1 MIAESPAALH
11 CPQAKWDAFSGPF
24 FRFHQ
29 HPGGFGFCGL
39 KVGNPIE
46 SPGDIGFAVD
56 FAQANECAV
65 QLLQGDGMG
74 LQRLAMGSE
83 RLEDLIRPPRKA
95 GQIAIPDSRYESPPE
110 VIESIYLYPC

>member
-1 MIAESPAALH
+1 MQKTQQRFTAR
-11 CPQAKWDAFSGPF
+11 KRSGTRFQNRF

-46 SPGDIGFAVD
+46 SPGDIGFAGD

-83 RLEDLIRPPRKA
+83 RLEDLIRPTRKA
-95 GQIAIPDSRYESPPE
+95 RKIAIADSRYVSPP
-110 VIESIYLYPC
+110 LK